1 MQSAGDEAS
10 ATVTEGESVGN
21 LADSGSEIHRAVPY
35 VSLAAQD
42 GDTPAQAISIH
53 GVGQGA
59 GANDGAHPVHQLA
72 AHAHQGPLGALVQ
85 THNHHQMMHLMAQQQ
100 MMLSPMHPQQQQQQ
114 HMQMQMQM
122 LAAHLQ
128 AANSAAAQHA
138 APFAVTQQGFSAGVQ
153 QGGISGPGSQ
163 QGSSSEADSAEMI
176 AKREVG
182 RFRQVKSKKDACP
195 LEWWRDKGSV
205 ARERGGGVVW
215 GWLSKLARRALAM
228 PATSAAA
235 ERLFSQASSAF
246 QASRKRIKVVNS
258 LLMLFLH
265 QVPRSRTRIEYA

>member
-1 MQSAGDEAS
+1 MYNNVTTTEIVRSDLSELCIQADTKPTASVVIPMIVDLRKGLIEAKAAISVHVPNFPVGVVDAVWSDFVDRWGEGVAVCTFGQEGTGRQPRAFTKEQVIATALDIRFCEHLPGVPESEKEQVWEVVTSALTELIVAEQPNEGGGD
-10 ATVTEGESVGN
+10 GESEPTNEDDMPVF
-21 LADSGSEIHRAVPY
+21 E
-35 VSLAAQD
+35 
-42 GDTPAQAISIH
+42 
-53 GVGQGA
+53 
-59 GANDGAHPVHQLA
+59 AH
-72 AHAHQGPLGALVQ
+72 
-85 THNHHQMMHLMAQQQ
+85 
-100 MMLSPMHPQQQQQQ
+100 
-114 HMQMQMQM
+114 
-122 LAAHLQ
+122 
-128 AANSAAAQHA
+128 
-138 APFAVTQQGFSAGVQ
+138 
-153 QGGISGPGSQ
+153 
-163 QGSSSEADSAEMI
+163 EADSAEMI

-258 LLMLFLH
+258 LVMLFLH
-265 QVPRSRTRIEYA
+265 QVPQSRTRIEYA